1 MVCLFRDFSKIL
13 LKAIYYRKYPMW
25 SLKSLF
31 PYLIFSKC
39 FDRGFLEFH
48 DLEQRDKNKTVH
60 ITHMHIHAQ
69 KHTPFPGF
77 AD

>member
-1 MVCLFRDFSKIL
+1 
-13 LKAIYYRKYPMW
+13 MW